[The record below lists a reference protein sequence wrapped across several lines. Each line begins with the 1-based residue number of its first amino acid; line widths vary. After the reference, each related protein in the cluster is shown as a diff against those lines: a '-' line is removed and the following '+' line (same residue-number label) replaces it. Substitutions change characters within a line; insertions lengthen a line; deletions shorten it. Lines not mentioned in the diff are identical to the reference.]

1 MMWWEGLLIGIAG
14 VWAGAINTV
23 VGSGTLVTF
32 PVLVALGYPPV
43 TATTSNAVGLITGTI
58 TGAYGYRHELT
69 GQGRRVARLAVAS
82 FFGAIGGT
90 VLLLSLP
97 KDAFEVIVPVLV
109 GMSVLLVA
117 LQPLAT
123 RRLRERKAAKA
134 EAEAA
139 AATITPAEPTP
150 ADGPAT
156 PADGPATPPT
166 SPAAAPATPPTTPA
180 GTEAAP
186 FTPLLYVL
194 IFLIGVYGGYF
205 TAAQGIMLVGVMG
218 LLLADPLQR
227 VNAFKN
233 VLSAVVNFVAGV
245 IYAVVAPVDWAVIAI
260 LAVGSILGGFLGARI
275 GRRLSPT
282 VLRTTV
288 IVIGLVAVVR
298 LLV

>member
-1 MMWWEGLLIGIAG
+1 M
-14 VWAGAINTV
+14 
-23 VGSGTLVTF
+23 TF

-58 TGAYGYRHELT
+58 TGAYGYRRELA

-90 VLLLSLP
+90 ALLLSLP

-134 EAEAA
+134 VAA
-139 AATITPAEPTP
+139 GTGPEPAPAATGAVS
-150 ADGPAT
+150 AGP
-156 PADGPATPPT
+156 G
-166 SPAAAPATPPTTPA
+166 AAAPADAGAAPA
-180 GTEAAP
+180 GPGAAP

-227 VNAFKN
+227 INAFKN
-233 VLSAVVNFVAGV
+233 VLSAVVNLVAGI

-260 LAVGSILGGFLGARI
+260 LAVSSILGGFLGARI

-282 VLRTTV
+282 VLRATV
-288 IVIGLVAVVR
+288 LVIGVAAVVR
-298 LLV
+298 LVV